1 MLGAHAYD
9 DYEGATLSFPSLRP
23 RLLEG
28 SIILWAI
35 ITMPLAVFMAVNTDR
50 GWVLMAIAAGPVAW
64 LCRRRPYVVAAVLV
78 AGAMVL
84 RLSFVGLTSSDPI
97 AVSQLAAV
105 RAVSGENPYGV
116 TYGDNNPYVY
126 GPLGLLTYQAGI
138 PGEVLATVATSAVLA
153 WSGAWI
159 TLALFNAWP
168 QFIYMPIIGN
178 NDFSVGF
185 LTLLALVLLR
195 QRPLVGVGLLAV
207 AIAIKPY
214 AAAWAIPA
222 AVFAGWGGAAVGAI
236 LTLLLWAPVLLLWG
250 VPSFLR
256 SVTTAAALQSSLP
269 GIPSWSFAD
278 LPVLRLLIVPFS
290 LAAFAWRSWRAVL
303 LLGSAGFVA
312 FLGFAPAAPQPY
324 LGLLLPI
331 LGLALESSGRA
342 VDYVQGRPT

>member
-1 MLGAHAYD
+1 
-9 DYEGATLSFPSLRP
+9 
-23 RLLEG
+23 
-28 SIILWAI
+28 
-35 ITMPLAVFMAVNTDR
+35 MAVNTDR

-64 LCRRRPYVVAAVLV
+64 LCRRTPYLAAAVLV

-97 AVSQLAAV
+97 AVSQMAAA
-105 RAVSGENPYGV
+105 RAFIGENPYGV

-138 PGEVLATVATSAVLA
+138 LGEVLATVATSAILA

-185 LTLLALVLLR
+185 LTLLALVSLR
-195 QRPLVGVGLLAV
+195 KRPLLGVGLLAV

-222 AVFAGWGGAAVGAI
+222 AVFAGWSAAGVGAI
-236 LTLLLWAPVLLLWG
+236 LTLLLWSPVLMLWG

-256 SVTTAAALQSSLP
+256 SVSDAAALQSSLR

-278 LPVLRLLIVPFS
+278 VPLLRLLIIPFS
-290 LAAFAWRSWRAVL
+290 LAAFAWRGWRAVL
-303 LLGSAGFVA
+303 LLGSAGFLA

-324 LGLLLPI
+324 LGFLLPI
-331 LGLALESSGRA
+331 LGLALEWSRRVKDGPDGPPA
-342 VDYVQGRPT
+342 